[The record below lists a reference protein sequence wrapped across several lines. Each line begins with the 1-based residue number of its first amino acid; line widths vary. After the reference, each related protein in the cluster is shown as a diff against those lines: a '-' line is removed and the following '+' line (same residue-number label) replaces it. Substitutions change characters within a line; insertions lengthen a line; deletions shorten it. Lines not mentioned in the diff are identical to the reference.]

1 MEKEVVYVAELDSDV
16 DDVVA
21 AHYLFNEGVLKC
33 VVCDPYPRTPEG
45 LARKGKL
52 EALDIDVVKKMPPV
66 AKYVFVGGA
75 LTAVAGYIRM
85 HHVDW
90 LVMNGGFVGANI
102 ATFELDK
109 FKGKNTVRTF
119 NFNCDVVAADT
130 VLKTDEKHISHIV
143 LVGKNVCHDVR
154 NTKNGLWSGEKYK
167 KLFDEYRV
175 KDEKRQHD
183 LLACHEGLAFLRGT
197 NAICE
202 YEMVR
207 PYNTG
212 LNGKLTQWGSTKTME
227 TPYREV
233 LAAVGYQN

>member
-52 EALDIDVVKKMPPV
+52 ETLGIDVVKKMPPV

-143 LVGKNVCHDVR
+143 LVGKTSAMTSEIRKMVSGVAR
-154 NTKNGLWSGEKYK
+154 NTRNCS
-167 KLFDEYRV
+167 
-175 KDEKRQHD
+175 
-183 LLACHEGLAFLRGT
+183 
-197 NAICE
+197 
-202 YEMVR
+202 MS
-207 PYNTG
+207 TG
-212 LNGKLTQWGSTKTME
+212 LRMRSVNTTCLPAMRGLHFCGEPMRSVSMRW
-227 TPYREV
+227 
-233 LAAVGYQN
+233 